1 MSGIKSIQAKE
12 IKDSRG
18 KPTLEVEA
26 RAGDF
31 IVTAGV
37 PSGAS
42 TGSLEAKVIDI
53 NQAIDNVNNIIAP
66 RLIDKN
72 PTEQKEV
79 DALLLEL
86 DGTEDKSN
94 LGGNALVGVSMAI
107 AKLGAKTNN
116 IPLWQ
121 HISQQFQKQ
130 LSQNV
135 NTTFSTIVENTVLPK
150 PAFNI
155 INGGAHAQNEL
166 DIQEFMI
173 VPQSQLFSENFEQAK
188 KIYQELEAVLKEKIG
203 EELEIG
209 DEGGYAP
216 NLETAKEALNAI
228 MYAAKKIPE
237 KIKII
242 LDCAAS
248 EFFEKGNYFIEGITR
263 SKQELLK
270 YYKDLIVQ
278 YPIIGLEDPFA
289 ENDWEGWKML
299 MSMLS
304 EQGQKITVI
313 GDDLLVTNPKRI
325 KEAAEKTACNGAII
339 KINQIGTVSEA
350 IEAVRLAKSYHWKTM
365 VSHRSGETL
374 DDFIADFS
382 VGVGADFIKSGAPA
396 KPERLA
402 KYNRLLQIEKET

>member
-1 MSGIKSIQAKE
+1 MNNKIIHIEAKE

-26 RAGDF
+26 KAGKSV
-31 IVTAGV
+31 VTAGV

-42 TGSLEAKVIDI
+42 TGTLEAKVVDTK
-53 NQAIDNVNNIIAP
+53 QAVDNVNNLIAP
-66 RLIDKN
+66 RLIGKDPK
-72 PTEQKEV
+72 EQQSI
-79 DALLLEL
+79 DALLLSL
-86 DGTEDKSN
+86 DGTHNKSN

-107 AKLGAKTNN
+107 AKLGAKTEN
-116 IPLWQ
+116 ISLWQ
-121 HISQQFQKQ
+121 YIQKY
-130 LSQNV
+130 V

-166 DIQEFMI
+166 DIQEFMV
-173 VPQSQLFSENFEQAK
+173 VPQNNQFSKNFEQAK
-188 KIYQELEAVLKEKIG
+188 AIYQELKKVLMEETGEK
-203 EELEIG
+203 LEIG

-216 NLETAKEALNAI
+216 SIETSKEALNAI
-228 MYAAKKIPE
+228 MDACLEAKGE
-237 KIKII
+237 TKII
-242 LDCAAS
+242 LDCAAT
-248 EFFEKGNYFIEGITR
+248 EFSKRQNYLLEGIFRTR
-263 SKQELLK
+263 EELLE
-270 YYKDLIVQ
+270 YYKDLISQ

-289 ENDWEGWKML
+289 ENDWQGWQMI
-299 MSMLS
+299 MSTIS
-304 EQGQKITVI
+304 EQDQKIAVI

-374 DDFIADFS
+374 DDFIADFA
-382 VGVGADFIKSGAPA
+382 VGVNADFIKTGAPT

-402 KYNRLLQIEKET
+402 KYHRLLEIEKEIQNL